1 MSLRRKKTFKES
13 ASDFAESI
21 LPALESAVDTAM
33 DTAKELATD
42 AKDKAA
48 PVIADAREKAAPII
62 ADSKAYATEKAAEA
76 KVIAAEKTAEAKVI
90 AAEKAAEAKVAAAE
104 KAAEGRKV
112 ATEKARRGRRRTA
125 VKVAA
130 FKAAEPGNRVSAVA
144 GAEPKKGGKLKKLFI
159 VGALAGLGAFVF
171 KKLKGGGDDSW
182 QSSYTPAPAP
192 TARPSAAP
200 VNAADNEASPAPG
213 STGPTADDLAG
224 EHDDLGAASPDEA
237 LADAAEHPHR
247 DTTPD
252 DPLEVVELDA
262 DKKA

>member
-42 AKDKAA
+42 AKEKAA
-48 PVIADAREKAAPII
+48 PVIADARDKAAPII
-62 ADSKAYATEKAAEA
+62 ADGKAYATEKAAEA
-76 KVIAAEKTAEAKVI
+76 KVV
-90 AAEKAAEAKVAAAE
+90 AAEKAAEAKVVAAE
-104 KAAEGRKV
+104 KAAEASEV
-112 ATEKARRGRRRTA
+112 AKEKARRGRKRTA

-130 FKAAEPGNRVSAVA
+130 FKAADPGARVSAFKD
-144 GAEPKKGGKLKKLFI
+144 AEPTKGGGKLKRLFI
-159 VGALAGLGAFVF
+159 VGALAAIGALVF
-171 KKLKGGGDDSW
+171 KKLKGGSDDSW

-192 TARPSAAP
+192 ATRPSAAP
-200 VNAADNEASPAPG
+200 VNSADNEASPTPG

-224 EHDDLGAASPDEA
+224 ENDDLGAASPDEA

-262 DKKA
+262 DKKS

>member
-76 KVIAAEKTAEAKVI
+76 KVIAAEKTAEAKVA
-90 AAEKAAEAKVAAAE
+90 AAEKAAEAKVA
-104 KAAEGRKV
+104 AAEGRKV

>member
-76 KVIAAEKTAEAKVI
+76 KVIAAEKTAEAKVA
-90 AAEKAAEAKVAAAE
+90 AAEKAAEAKVA
-104 KAAEGRKV
+104 AAEGRKV

-171 KKLKGGGDDSW
+171 KKLKGGSDDSW

>member
-76 KVIAAEKTAEAKVI
+76 KVIAAEKTAEAKVA
-90 AAEKAAEAKVAAAE
+90 AAEKAAEAKVA
-104 KAAEGRKV
+104 AAEGRKV

-159 VGALAGLGAFVF
+159 VGALAGLGALVF
-171 KKLKGGGDDSW
+171 KRLKGGSDDSW

>member
-90 AAEKAAEAKVAAAE
+90 AAEKAAEAKVA
-104 KAAEGRKV
+104 AAEGRKV